1 MVIRRLTGDAV
12 TRHVAAAPEA
22 VYDVLADVTRTPEW
36 SPEVVGCTWL
46 DGATGPAVGVRFA
59 ARNRRRW
66 FTWTNRPV
74 VDAADPGREFAFLR
88 TEPGGGSIRWRHLLR
103 PDGEGTLVIESYEV
117 LAPVPRG
124 LHVVLRLV
132 FGVRD
137 LADDLH
143 ANMAASLDRLA
154 AVVEAGYRACSRGS
168 AVAEASPSPSS
179 TLERSRRRCSP
190 SE

>member
-1 MVIRRLTGDAV
+1 MAIRRLTRDEV
-12 TRHVAAAPEA
+12 TRHVAATPDA
-22 VYDVLADVTRTPEW
+22 VYALVADVTRTPEW

-46 DGATGPAVGVRFA
+46 DGATGPAVGARFA

-74 VDAADPGREFAFLR
+74 VEVADPPREFAFTR
-88 TEPGGGSIRWRHLLR
+88 TEPGGGSIRWHHRLR
-103 PDGEGTLVIESYEV
+103 PDGDGTTVAHGYEV

-124 LHVVLRLV
+124 LHVVLRLA

-137 LADDLH
+137 LDDDLH
-143 ANMAASLDRLA
+143 ANMVGSLARLA
-154 AVVEAGYRACSRGS
+154 AVAEAGYRARS
-168 AVAEASPSPSS
+168 AAPSS
-179 TLERSRRRCSP
+179 S